1 MRVYFVP
8 LSDRGGELSPI
19 WNPYESPVTV
29 TPNYQLFPQIYNHYE
44 LVHPLTTLD
53 GRRYFW
59 CKHLF
64 RWKVLVFFGGG
75 SSPEMKKDYHLSFG
89 QNYLNFLTATSE
101 RPSPPTV
108 PRTLFCSLAGLVP
121 EMQCKYVATSMQIAS
136 FLWSPLRQWHHLL
149 LCHKIT
155 AEGGEHNAA
164 LSLSRL
170 RSQPGPTIYLP
181 ALRHHNFT

>member
-1 MRVYFVP
+1 MFLYRTEGASFLRFGIPTNLQLLLHQITNHFHKFTIIISWSTHSLPWIEEDIFGVSTYFA
-8 LSDRGGELSPI
+8 
-19 WNPYESPVTV
+19 
-29 TPNYQLFPQIYNHYE
+29 
-44 LVHPLTTLD
+44 
-53 GRRYFW
+53 GRYWYSF
-59 CKHLF
+59 K
-64 RWKVLVFFGGG
+64 GG

-108 PRTLFCSLAGLVP
+108 PRTQFCWLAGLVP

-164 LSLSRL
+164 LSLSTTIAARPYYL
-170 RSQPGPTIYLP
+170 FARTPSSQFYV
-181 ALRHHNFT
+181 A